1 VALASLVSITFA
13 FGAHSDSPE
22 DSGDRKLAREIGAL
36 KRELQAIKAR
46 FPDVEAN
53 VLQTRDALDEFREE
67 FEAFRTRLGLALDT
81 GSPQL
86 RIRVEKQRHGRDG
99 LDVSVTGS
107 VSSQA
112 EPLSPAGQKQIGK
125 ADELLR
131 MGDVATA
138 RLFLG
143 HSLRG
148 GNPLAAYKLAETYDP
163 KRLSA
168 WKVVGIRGD
177 PQKARELYQQALSGG
192 IQQARER
199 LADLP

>member
-22 DSGDRKLAREIGAL
+22 DSGDRKLAREISAL
-36 KRELQAIKAR
+36 KRELQALKAR

-53 VLQTRDALDEFREE
+53 VLQTRDALDEFQEE
-67 FEAFRTRLGLALDT
+67 FDAFRTRLGLALDT

-86 RIRVEKQRHGRDG
+86 GIRVEKQRHGRDG
-99 LDVSVTGS
+99 LDLSITGS

-112 EPLSPAGQKQIGK
+112 EPLSPAEQKQIGK

-143 HSLRG
+143 KPTTRSVSARG
-148 GNPLAAYKLAETYDP
+148 KSWVFAATPRRRASFIN
-163 KRLSA
+163 KRYRVAFSKPENGWRICRSRA
-168 WKVVGIRGD
+168 SSV
-177 PQKARELYQQALSGG
+177 
-192 IQQARER
+192 
-199 LADLP
+199 